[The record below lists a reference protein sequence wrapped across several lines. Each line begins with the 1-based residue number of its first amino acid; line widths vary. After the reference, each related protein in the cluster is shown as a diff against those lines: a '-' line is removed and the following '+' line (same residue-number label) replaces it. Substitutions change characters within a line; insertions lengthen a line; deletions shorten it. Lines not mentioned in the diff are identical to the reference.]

1 MDNGKLIMGGLI
13 LTFSIFNSQFS
24 ISHAQTHNFIIKWD
38 PQVVLTDK
46 SDAATGIKI
55 EQKTGAALYAQIQ
68 SLGVTVT
75 TATVNVPNPA
85 PGGVQYC
92 YRARWFNTVGNG
104 PYSPEACGVTA
115 VVIVPVVP
123 GPVTGFTLS
132 SVSSSIIRMSWNS
145 DTTNTTEIWGKP
157 ARGNAQYT
165 SLVSITP
172 DTATWDWTA
181 RKRYSTYCAKIRPVG
196 GPFTEPACATTAK

>member
-1 MDNGKLIMGGLI
+1 MKTLIFAL
-13 LTFSIFNSQFS
+13 LTLLASSS
-24 ISHAQTHNFIIKWD
+24 RASAQTHNFTITWGPPI
-38 PQVVLTDK
+38 VLADK
-46 SDAATGIKI
+46 SDAPTGIKI
-55 EQKTGAALYAQIQ
+55 EQKTGAALYAQVQ

-85 PGGVQYC
+85 PGGFTYC

-132 SVSSSIIRMSWNS
+132 AVSSSVIRMSWNS
-145 DTTNTTEIWGKP
+145 DPDNPTEIWGKP
-157 ARGNAQYT
+157 ARGGSQYA
-165 SLVSITP
+165 SLVGITP

-196 GPFTEPACATTAK
+196 GLFTEPACATTAK